1 LQLLDGSNYYEI
13 LGIASDALA
22 IDIKKAYFTAV
33 RKYPP
38 ERFPEEF
45 KKIREAYDTLF
56 DPDSKLEYDSDLES
70 EGFGRCYEEAND
82 AYDKGEYD
90 KALELVTKAL
100 DLFPGNKIARNLMGF
115 CFMAKKEYNKVVA
128 LYKKLIIEFPG
139 TCFYYCNLGEALL
152 EKGARKQAIE
162 AFENALRLDRTNA
175 MSWSE
180 LSSCLILNKNFEKAR
195 QVLENGIKECGE
207 SISLCMKLI
216 HVDIYQKDM
225 EKLVRDILRLE
236 KLAKT
241 DGEMQENVAWS
252 FVEIAKDLMKDM
264 PDFAAKLLER
274 AKKLNPE
281 EKEIKAL
288 HKDAS
293 TLLKL
298 QGSLERL
305 KKDSAVH
312 YWLKD
317 IIVGI
322 VSGFNSS
329 REELDSSICERLI
342 LRDPTNMLSSLKHIK
357 LEYPELFKQHNRFFQ
372 KVLDNPTG
380 SKVNEKE
387 LLADMRYI
395 QGLSSMV
402 SEQDQITVDDV
413 YIPPMQRINNF
424 STGRNDPCPCGSGKK
439 YKKCCGK

>member
-1 LQLLDGSNYYEI
+1 MLDGSNYYEI
-13 LGIASDALA
+13 LDIASDALA

-45 KKIREAYDTLF
+45 KKIRKAYDTLS
-56 DPDSKLEYDSDLES
+56 DPDSKLEYDIDLES
-70 EGFGRCYEEAND
+70 EGFGRYYTEASD
-82 AYDKGEYD
+82 AYDVGKYD

-100 DLFPGNKIARNLMGF
+100 HLSPGNKIARNLMGF
-115 CFMAKKEYNKVVA
+115 CFMAKEEFDKAVA
-128 LYKKLIIEFPG
+128 LYKKLIIEFPE
-139 TCFYYCNLGEALL
+139 TFYFYFNLGEALL
-152 EKGARKQAIE
+152 EKGARKQAIQ
-162 AFENALRLDRTNA
+162 AFENTLRQDRTHA
-175 MSWSE
+175 LSWSK
-180 LSSCLILNKNFEKAR
+180 LSSCHILNKNFEKAR

-207 SISLCMKLI
+207 SISLCMNLI

-225 EKLVRDILRLE
+225 ENLVIDILRLE

-252 FVEIAKDLMKDM
+252 LVEISKDLMKDM

-293 TLLKL
+293 KLLKL

-322 VSGFNSS
+322 VSGFDSS
-329 REELDSSICERLI
+329 REELDSSICQRLI
-342 LRDPTNMLSSLKHIK
+342 LREPANMLSSLKHIK
-357 LEYPELFKQHNRFFQ
+357 LEYPELFKQHNSFFQ

-387 LLADMRYI
+387 LLADMSYMN
-395 QGLSSMV
+395 GLSSMV
-402 SEQDQITVDDV
+402 SGQDQITLDDV
-413 YIPPMQRINNF
+413 YIPPMQKINNS
-424 STGRNDPCPCGSGKK
+424 STGRNDPCPCGSDKK